1 MSNPSTKHMVKDEKG
16 NLISFEQLYDTY
28 FQAIFNYTL
37 RRVASVAE
45 AEDLTSQTFFKAL
58 NNLWK
63 FRWTKGSFSAWLYR
77 IATNEVTNHYRKKKY
92 GSLSDAHAQAIPDDR
107 RADSELDQAEQALA
121 QHQMFLSLNQALQNL
136 KPDEQTLIVLRYFEQ
151 KSFAEIGE
159 ILRKRPGSLT
169 MRTHRALKKLK
180 MELER
185 RGIDYERIRR
195 SFAEPT
201 ETGYQGGNVQA
212 GLAS

>member
-1 MSNPSTKHMVKDEKG
+1 MVKDEKG

-37 RRVASVAE
+37 HRVASVVV

-63 FRWTKGSFSAWLYR
+63 FRWSRGSFSSWLYR
-77 IATNEVTNHYRKKKY
+77 IATNEVVNYYRNQKH
-92 GSLSDAHAQAIPDDR
+92 GSLNQSETDHLAGQDR
-107 RADSELDQAEQALA
+107 TDSELEQAEQELA
-121 QHQMFLSLNQALQNL
+121 KNSMFMSLNQALQKLNHE
-136 KPDEQTLIVLRYFEQ
+136 EQTLIVLRYFEQ
-151 KSFAEIGE
+151 KPFAEIAE

-169 MRTHRALKKLK
+169 MKTHRALAKLK
-180 MELER
+180 TELER
-185 RGIDYERIRR
+185 RGINHERIRR

-201 ETGYQGGNVQA
+201 EAPYQSRGVQTGF
-212 GLAS
+212 AS